1 MRKYDL
7 VIFDMDGTIL
17 NTLDDINN
25 AVNAALSK
33 YGYPLKTIDETRKN
47 VGNGLRKTLERSFAK
62 MPQESE
68 FEEILKD
75 MLEYYS
81 DHSADNTRPYDGIN
95 ELIADIREAGYLTA
109 VISNKKDSAVQDLCE
124 EYFKNLFVESIGE
137 RQGQKLKPAPDAIY
151 DLTKRLNISLSRT
164 IYIGDSDVDLATA
177 ANANI
182 DCIAVTWGF
191 RDEEFLV
198 KNGAKIIAHN
208 PDDVRRILL

>member
-47 VGNGLRKTLERSFAK
+47 VGNGFRKTLERSFAK

-81 DHSADNTRPYDGIN
+81 DHTADNTRPYDGIN

-109 VISNKKDSAVQDLCE
+109 VISNKKDSAV
-124 EYFKNLFVESIGE
+124 
-137 RQGQKLKPAPDAIY
+137 
-151 DLTKRLNISLSRT
+151 
-164 IYIGDSDVDLATA
+164 
-177 ANANI
+177 
-182 DCIAVTWGF
+182 
-191 RDEEFLV
+191 
-198 KNGAKIIAHN
+198 
-208 PDDVRRILL
+208 

>member
-1 MRKYDL
+1 MQIPFWVWEVL
-7 VIFDMDGTIL
+7 V
-17 NTLDDINN
+17 
-25 AVNAALSK
+25 
-33 YGYPLKTIDETRKN
+33 
-47 VGNGLRKTLERSFAK
+47 
-62 MPQESE
+62 
-68 FEEILKD
+68 
-75 MLEYYS
+75 
-81 DHSADNTRPYDGIN
+81 
-95 ELIADIREAGYLTA
+95 
-109 VISNKKDSAVQDLCE
+109 SNKKDSAVQDLCE

-208 PDDVRRILL
+208 PDDVRKILL

>member
-1 MRKYDL
+1 
-7 VIFDMDGTIL
+7 
-17 NTLDDINN
+17 
-25 AVNAALSK
+25 
-33 YGYPLKTIDETRKN
+33 
-47 VGNGLRKTLERSFAK
+47 